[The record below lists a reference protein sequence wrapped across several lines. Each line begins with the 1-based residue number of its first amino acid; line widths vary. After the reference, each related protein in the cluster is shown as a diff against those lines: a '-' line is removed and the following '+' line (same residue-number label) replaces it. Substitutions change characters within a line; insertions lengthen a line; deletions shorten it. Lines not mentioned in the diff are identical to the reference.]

1 MEEREMERQFMQ
13 TIRRLGRLHLS
24 HMIGEVNRGEFAA
37 LAALERWNKRHD
49 GKGANASM
57 LAELVE
63 ASPQALSRTLR
74 SLEAKAFIEWAA
86 DARDRRN
93 VLIYLTD
100 KGRAVLV
107 EGKEKLRIQFGR
119 VAAQMGEE
127 DMRQLLYLMNR
138 LVDVVQSVVDGQ
150 TAGGQGA
157 PEMEACKSVEN
168 IKEKENKD
176 A

>member
-74 SLEAKAFIEWAA
+74 SLEAKAFIERAA

-100 KGRAVLV
+100 KGGRKRETSDTVRQGSCSNGRGRYAPAALFNEPSGGRGAVCCGRPDCWRPRGSRDGSV
-107 EGKEKLRIQFGR
+107 QICGKHKGK
-119 VAAQMGEE
+119 GE
-127 DMRQLLYLMNR
+127 
-138 LVDVVQSVVDGQ
+138 
-150 TAGGQGA
+150 QG
-157 PEMEACKSVEN
+157 CLKY
-168 IKEKENKD
+168 
-176 A
+176 